1 METNLRVNKC
11 TLSKPCFLR
20 SLSSAKITQTGFRL
34 LLETLKEYNPRL
46 IKLEFHSIELTD
58 EWMKPLCEYL
68 QSNNVIEEL
77 SLSRNKITDKG
88 VEMLSESL
96 MDKSSLQKLNLRE
109 NYEISDI
116 SIPNLQKIIESSGVV
131 HIEIYSFKMMK
142 GDLIEAILK
151 IKKGEEGIRKRFW

>member
-20 SLSSAKITQTGFRL
+20 SINAAKITQTGFRL
-34 LLETLKEYNPRL
+34 LLEALKEYNPRL
-46 IKLEFHSIELTD
+46 IKLEFYSIELTD

-77 SLSRNKITDKG
+77 NLSRNKITDKG

-109 NYEISDI
+109 NFEISDV

-131 HIEIYSFKMMK
+131 HIEIYSFKMK
-142 GDLIEAILK
+142 KRDLIEAMLK
-151 IKKGEEGIRKRFW
+151 IKRGEEKIKMMYW